1 MNPSISLADIVIR
14 TDLRAGDIGY
24 ITYLHGRLYGEE
36 YSYGIEFETY
46 VARGLAEF
54 HKNYDPLANRVWI
67 CEHGNKM
74 IGCILLMDRGEAA
87 QLRYFLIEPAYRGIG
102 LGQQLMDLYFEFL
115 KQCGYKSAYL
125 WTTNEQSSAAHLYRK
140 YGFILT
146 EEKESTAFGK
156 HVKEQ
161 RYQLIL

>member
-1 MNPSISLADIVIR
+1 MNPPLSDIAIR
-14 TDLRAGDIGY
+14 TDLRPGDIGY
-24 ITYLHGRLYGEE
+24 ITYLHGKLYGEE
-36 YSYGIEFETY
+36 YNYGIEFETY

-54 HKNYDPLANRVWI
+54 HKNYDPLTNRVWI

-102 LGQQLMDLYFEFL
+102 LGQKLMDLYFKFL

-125 WTTNEQSSAAHLYRK
+125 WTTNEQSSAAHLYSK

-146 EEKESTAFGK
+146 EEKQSTAFGK